1 MKFVHDSPST
11 VELFFRYVE
20 THPQQIFAKFG
31 ERTLT
36 ASQLRDLV
44 QETSQHLRDL
54 GIEPGD
60 RVAYML
66 DNSIDLIVLVFSLMI
81 LGSVQIP
88 INTRLRNE
96 SLEFIVTHSDSKL
109 ILAEDCYQS
118 AIRSIVGGRPDIDLI
133 SRHSEQSFQW
143 PSRND
148 GQQSV
153 RDLDQQLG
161 ADDVQFILYTS
172 GTTGE
177 PKGVLVTDRM
187 LRAAADACAKTSSAA
202 VGDRF
207 LLWEPLFHIG
217 ALQILPL
224 VLTHNIS
231 LILVAKFSASRFWA
245 CVRSEKVTKIHF
257 LGGILQILLRQPA
270 DDDRNHSC
278 QIAWGGGAPTHVAE
292 AFERRF
298 GIEVRENYGMTEA
311 SSLTSI
317 NTDGHKGSVGQVAP
331 YFEVKIVSDSG
342 ARVAN
347 TETGEILVRAKQNGL
362 ITPGYFN
369 NPKATQR
376 AIRNGWLHTGDLG
389 SIDSDNY
396 LYYRGRLKESIR
408 RKGENIS
415 GWEIERV
422 IEQHPIV
429 KRAAAIGIPNELDDE
444 DIKLIVVLVDNVDQA
459 DALSELETWCV
470 SKLPKFQ
477 WPQYLEFVA
486 EFELTGTERIRKE
499 TLSKS
504 TDTAY
509 PLKCELS

>member
-1 MKFVHDSPST
+1 MNLIPDTPST
-11 VELFFRYVE
+11 VELFFDYVQN
-20 THPQQIFAKFG
+20 TPQHVFAKFNG
-31 ERTLT
+31 QELT
-36 ASQLRDLV
+36 ASELHDLV
-44 QETSQHLRDL
+44 QNTAQQLRDL
-54 GIEPGD
+54 GIGSGD

-66 DNSIDLIVLVFSLMI
+66 DNNLDLIVLIFSLMLI
-81 LGSVQIP
+81 GSIQIP
-88 INTRLRNE
+88 INTKLRND
-96 SLEFIVTHSDSKL
+96 SLKFIVSHCEAKL
-109 ILAEDCYQS
+109 ILAEESYQS
-118 AIRSIVGGRPDIDLI
+118 ILTPLVSPKRAEGIIY
-133 SRHSEQSFQW
+133 RHSQYSFQW
-143 PSRND
+143 HNPKD
-148 GQQSV
+148 GHST
-153 RDLDQQLG
+153 DLVQDGALD

-187 LRAAADACAKTSSAA
+187 LRAAADACAQTSSASA
-202 VGDRF
+202 NDRF

-224 VLTHNIS
+224 VFLNNIS
-231 LILVAKFSASRFWA
+231 LILVPTFSASHFWE
-245 CVRSEKVTKIHF
+245 CVRSEAVTKIHF

-270 DDDRNHSC
+270 NDDRNHSC

-292 AFERRF
+292 AFEQRF

-347 TETGEILVRAKQNGL
+347 TETGEILVRAKQDGL

-376 AIRNGWLHTGDLG
+376 TIRNGWLHTGDLG

-396 LYYRGRLKESIR
+396 LYYRGRLKECIR

-444 DIKLIVVLVDNVDQA
+444 DIKLIIVLVDNVDQA